1 MKLLLTVI
9 MLSLGP
15 VGCAALPENLMQT
28 PSYAI
33 DPPKGSVA
41 GQYFAAEILAHRGQS
56 GHVLVPDGQEAF
68 MVRNAM
74 AGMAEKSLDIQYYLW
89 ETDTTGLLLI
99 QQLVEAADRG
109 VRVRLLLDDIHTEG
123 QDFAIAS
130 LDVHPR
136 IEIRLFNPF
145 ASRAIRAVDYL
156 TDLSRINHRMH
167 NKVFLMDNT
176 VSVLGGRNISDHYF
190 GMNED
195 SNFRDLDIIS
205 VGPSVQR
212 VSEAFD
218 EYWNSRH
225 AVPIKALVDENTNYS
240 DLAEIRDIV
249 SEQVAKLARKLPYKP
264 RETREQMQARFDDIQ
279 SRLVWAPTRVLHDPV
294 EKVNGARSVF
304 AEIGV
309 QLLPTL
315 EKEFLIESSYLI
327 PGNRGTA
334 QLISLAERGV
344 VVKAL
349 TNSLSSNDVI
359 AAHAGYARYRKKL
372 LDGGVQL
379 YELRSDADLR
389 RDLSVFGSKSHAS
402 LHSKTMVFDRKSVF
416 IGSVNVDPRSRMLNT
431 EIGLYITS
439 PILAEQVAAQ
449 MEDAIA
455 PQNSY
460 KVSLDEDNDLVWISS
475 QDGEVV
481 TNSHEPHTSLL
492 TRIMSKL
499 VRILPIEKHL

>member
-1 MKLLLTVI
+1 MKFLMTVLL
-9 MLSLGP
+9 LSLGP
-15 VGCAALPENLMQT
+15 IGCAALPDNLMQT

-33 DPPKGSVA
+33 EPPKGSVA
-41 GQYFAAEILAHRGQS
+41 GHYFAAEIFAHRGQS
-56 GHVLVPDGQEAF
+56 GHVLVPNGQEAF
-68 MVRNAM
+68 LVRNAM
-74 AGMAEKSLDIQYYLW
+74 AGLAEKSLDIQYYLW
-89 ETDTTGLLLI
+89 EADTTGLLLI
-99 QQLVEAADRG
+99 QQLIEAADRG

-190 GMNED
+190 GMNAD

-205 VGPSVQR
+205 VGPSVQQ

-225 AVPIKALVDENTNYS
+225 AVPIKVLVDKNSNYS
-240 DLAEIRDIV
+240 DLAQIREIV
-249 SEQVAKLARKLPYKP
+249 SQRVAELASKLPYEP
-264 RETREQMQARFDDIQ
+264 RETPEQMQARFDDIQ
-279 SRLVWAPTRVLHDPV
+279 DRLVWAPTRVLHDPV
-294 EKVNGARSVF
+294 EKIDGAHSVF
-304 AEIGV
+304 ADLGG
-309 QLLPTL
+309 QLLPTI

-334 QLISLAERGV
+334 QLVSLAKRGV

-372 LDGGVQL
+372 VEGGVEIF
-379 YELRSDADLR
+379 ELRSDADLR

-402 LHSKTMVFDRKSVF
+402 LHSKTMVFDRKSLF
-416 IGSVNVDPRSRMLNT
+416 IGSVNVDPRSRVLNT
-431 EIGLYITS
+431 EIGLYISS

-460 KVSLDEDNDLVWISS
+460 KVSLDQDNDLVWKSRNG
-475 QDGEVV
+475 DEMV
-481 TNSHEPHTSLL
+481 TRTHEPETSLL
-492 TRIMSKL
+492 TRIMAKL
-499 VRILPIEKHL
+499 VRLLPIEKHL